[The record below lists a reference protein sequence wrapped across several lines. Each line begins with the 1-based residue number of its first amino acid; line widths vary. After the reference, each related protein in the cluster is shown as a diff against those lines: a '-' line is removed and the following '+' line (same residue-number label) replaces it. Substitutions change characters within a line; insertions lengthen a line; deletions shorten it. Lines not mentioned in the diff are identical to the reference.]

1 MNKVRDFFGT
11 ITQKKYIPLWAFAGI
26 SLIYHFFM
34 REPEASDAMWFF
46 RNQLDAYTL
55 KDYLIIRYQTWS
67 SRFLIEGV
75 LVYLSRHV
83 LLWKILDY
91 FFWVFLAW
99 AIAWLFPEEK
109 RRVAC
114 YMTVGFLLMYPLW
127 DLRTAG
133 WIATSA
139 NYTWVLALG
148 VFSLHGAVRVYYGK
162 KTPVLLAVLY
172 ILAAC
177 YGANMEQMC
186 AVLLAVNFLAI
197 LYFVYKKISFKK
209 YWHVIAC
216 FLVSLG
222 EILFILTCPGNALR
236 ENQEIANWMPRY
248 ASFDFMDKICLGFT
262 ETMQHLLNSGNFM
275 FFMFSLILAVLV
287 FLKSE
292 DLRHRF
298 FALVP
303 PVVNGVLVFFQGTL
317 EKYVPSFW
325 ELFKENA
332 YPNGTNY
339 HLGESYILMVLYLF
353 VLGSVLPSLV
363 VVCDTWAEL
372 IAQCYLLVLGLATR
386 VVMGFTPT
394 IYVSKERTYLF
405 FYMILGISAT
415 WLVVNNIAMLREKR
429 KALEALQLVGTCFI
443 LFCVIFGLI
452 QTGGV

>member
-186 AVLLAVNFLAI
+186 AVLLAVNFLA
-197 LYFVYKKISFKK
+197 KIGRA
-209 YWHVIAC
+209 HV
-216 FLVSLG
+216 
-222 EILFILTCPGNALR
+222 
-236 ENQEIANWMPRY
+236 
-248 ASFDFMDKICLGFT
+248 
-262 ETMQHLLNSGNFM
+262 
-275 FFMFSLILAVLV
+275 
-287 FLKSE
+287 
-292 DLRHRF
+292 
-298 FALVP
+298 
-303 PVVNGVLVFFQGTL
+303 
-317 EKYVPSFW
+317 
-325 ELFKENA
+325 
-332 YPNGTNY
+332 
-339 HLGESYILMVLYLF
+339 
-353 VLGSVLPSLV
+353 
-363 VVCDTWAEL
+363 
-372 IAQCYLLVLGLATR
+372 
-386 VVMGFTPT
+386 
-394 IYVSKERTYLF
+394 
-405 FYMILGISAT
+405 
-415 WLVVNNIAMLREKR
+415 
-429 KALEALQLVGTCFI
+429 
-443 LFCVIFGLI
+443 
-452 QTGGV
+452 